1 MNKLL
6 NRFENWYKRFKF
18 EIHYSI
24 LVIVT
29 TFVTISI
36 LEALQ

>member
-1 MNKLL
+1 MKKI
-6 NRFENWYKRFKF
+6 FDRFKF
-18 EIHYSI
+18 EIQYSI

-29 TFVTISI
+29 TLVAISI

>member
-1 MNKLL
+1 MKKLYKI
-6 NRFENWYKRFKF
+6 FEF
-18 EIHYSI
+18 EIQYSI

-29 TFVTISI
+29 TLVTISI

>member
-1 MNKLL
+1 MKKIF
-6 NRFENWYKRFKF
+6 NRFRF
-18 EIHYSI
+18 EIQFGI

-29 TFVTISI
+29 TLVTISI